1 MEPYPLRVA
10 RRRARTR
17 GAPGAR
23 RHGRRADATKSAGEE
38 DVVHSPRNSRFVG
51 AFRRCAVT
59 SAPLRHA
66 DAWTDARPGRVQATA
81 SCVHVAFT
89 SYSREHDE
97 VRRDVAM
104 QPLATAPRRS
114 RQLST
119 RRAVRH
125 APKDR
130 ERERR
135 RFAAAW
141 RPWRPSHPLASN
153 VLSSHALLLHPCMRR
168 KAETTRTRRCD
179 DLALVTFAREDTLN
193 VEACALARARFAAP
207 CWRWRR
213 CARRTRWVRR
223 RT

>member
-10 RRRARTR
+10 RRRARMR

-23 RHGRRADATKSAGEE
+23 RHGRRADATKSAEAE
-38 DVVHSPRNSRFVG
+38 DVVHPPRNSRFVG

-59 SAPLRHA
+59 SAPLRHV
-66 DAWTDARPGRVQATA
+66 DARTRRVRATA
-81 SCVHVAFT
+81 SCVHVAVT

-97 VRRDVAM
+97 VRRDMKM
-104 QPLATAPRRS
+104 QPLAAAPRRS

-130 ERERR
+130 ERQRR

-141 RPWRPSHPLASN
+141 RPWRPLRPLASN
-153 VLSSHALLLHPCMRR
+153 VSSSHVLLLHPCMRR

-179 DLALVTFAREDTLN
+179 DLASRGFAREDTPN
-193 VEACALARARFAAP
+193 VEACALARFAAP